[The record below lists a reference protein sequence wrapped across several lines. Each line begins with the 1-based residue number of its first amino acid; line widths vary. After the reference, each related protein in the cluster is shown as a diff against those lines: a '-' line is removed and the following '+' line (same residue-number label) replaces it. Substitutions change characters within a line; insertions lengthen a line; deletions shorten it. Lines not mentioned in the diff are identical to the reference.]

1 MYNIYIYIHNMGL
14 LMQATGYLW
23 PKDGLAVCGVKP
35 SSVWNRIFRFI
46 LSCSNPQKGT
56 HTQSTI
62 IVGCCFSMLLRC
74 YINLVCF

>member
-1 MYNIYIYIHNMGL
+1 MGV

-56 HTQSTI
+56 HAINYYS
-62 IVGCCFSMLLRC
+62 GMLLF
-74 YINLVCF
+74 YAFEVLY